1 MLNAVA
7 VRAQHRC
14 ARLRPSP
21 IAIATCTHVSALD
34 GGNLLAYGLPR
45 S

>member
-1 MLNAVA
+1 VNAVI
-7 VRAQHRC
+7 VGVQHRC

-34 GGNLLAYGLPR
+34 GGNRLSYGLAR
-45 S
+45 T